1 MVEHVLSIPEALG
14 STPHPPYTNPLDVP
28 FINAILLIKKLNSH
42 DPSVNLLCRLSSS
55 KC

>member
-14 STPHPPYTNPLDVP
+14 SHPTLHIQTHWV
-28 FINAILLIKKLNSH
+28 FNAILLVKKLNSH
-42 DPSVNLLCRLSSS
+42 DPSINLLCRLSSS